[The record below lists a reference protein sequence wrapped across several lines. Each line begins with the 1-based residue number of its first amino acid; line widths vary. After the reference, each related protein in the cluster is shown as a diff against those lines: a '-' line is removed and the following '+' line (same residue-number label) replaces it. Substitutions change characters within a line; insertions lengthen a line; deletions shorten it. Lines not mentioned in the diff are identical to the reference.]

1 MSSTQLYIMIH
12 FNIKKKQT
20 KKVILQRCPNW
31 CKTIFPVLVKI
42 DLYPELSV
50 TLVPGDDHIVI
61 FRIFIP
67 QHLQVFFLLVFSLL
81 LIDVFNQIESA
92 LSYNEI
98 QWMKRDIKIKL
109 CGIHTW
115 KKTKTRI
122 FWKVNQNLT
131 LFPSWEEVI
140 LTR

>member
-12 FNIKKKQT
+12 FNIKKNQNSFFYKDVQIDAKQY
-20 KKVILQRCPNW
+20 
-31 CKTIFPVLVKI
+31 FPVLVKI

-61 FRIFIP
+61 FRILIP

-81 LIDVFNQIESA
+81 LIDAFNQIASA

-98 QWMKRDIKIKL
+98 Q
-109 CGIHTW
+109 
-115 KKTKTRI
+115 
-122 FWKVNQNLT
+122 
-131 LFPSWEEVI
+131 
-140 LTR
+140 

>member
-1 MSSTQLYIMIH
+1 MWDFNISSTRLFITIH
-12 FNIKKKQT
+12 YNIKNQYSYFT
-20 KKVILQRCPNW
+20 NRERCPNW
-31 CKTIFPVLVKI
+31 CKTIFSCIVKI

-61 FRIFIP
+61 FRILIP

-81 LIDVFNQIESA
+81 LIDAFNQIASA

-98 QWMKRDIKIKL
+98 QWMKRDIKIKS

-115 KKTKTRI
+115 KKTKPRI
-122 FWKVNQNLT
+122 FWK
-131 LFPSWEEVI
+131 S
-140 LTR
+140 